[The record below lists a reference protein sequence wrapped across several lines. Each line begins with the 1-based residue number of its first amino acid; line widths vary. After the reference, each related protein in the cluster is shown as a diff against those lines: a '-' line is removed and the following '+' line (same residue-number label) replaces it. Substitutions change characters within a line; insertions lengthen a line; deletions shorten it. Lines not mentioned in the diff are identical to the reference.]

1 MTEEWGEIQGK
12 WDLVRV
18 NGTHLLRVRI
28 IEVLLYLHVFL
39 PAQEQGLLSITS
51 SNGDDGKIA
60 YSGVLPRNFQGCCPE
75 SSLKY
80 YKN

>member
-1 MTEEWGEIQGK
+1 M
-12 WDLVRV
+12 
-18 NGTHLLRVRI
+18 HLIRVRI

-60 YSGVLPRNFQGCCPE
+60 YSGVLLRNFQGCCPE